1 MVQDAESP
9 EERSGPDRRDYPRFR
24 SNRVVTFMKED
35 GSEVKSISRILNVSQ
50 GGLQFASRDPIAPDT
65 VLRMDIAGTH
75 DQRPITLSARVIWMS
90 PEPDASGWYYSGVA
104 FLDIADDARAVVLK
118 AVAQDLTSISS

>member
-1 MVQDAESP
+1 MVQDASDD
-9 EERSGPDRRDYPRFR
+9 RKGPDRRDYPRFR
-24 SNRVVTFMKED
+24 SNRVVTFMRED

-50 GGLQFASRDPIAPDT
+50 GGCQFASRDAITPDT

-75 DQRPITLSARVIWMS
+75 DQRPITLSARVIWITS
-90 PEPDASGWYYSGVA
+90 EPDANGWYYSGVS
-104 FLDIADDARAVVLK
+104 FMDIHEDARSVILK